1 MRKRAQIKSKPMIE
15 EPKHIVQKIQPKKK
29 IKLFTFNKNWWIAL
43 TLIFIFS
50 LVIFFNTYYN
60 LTSQIA
66 INPENEGLS
75 KFYLS
80 GPDPYYNMRLVE
92 ETYKSGSYPYYGV
105 PDPLLRYPI
114 GAKGGRPPLLNM
126 MALGFSRLLTP
137 FMDEIDAIG
146 YSMQFIPALFG
157 ALIVFPVY
165 FIGKE
170 LFNKKAAIIGA
181 LLIAIIPIHLS
192 SGHGSAYT
200 LFDHDSLNLLLFFF
214 TFLFLIK
221 SIREKNRVKQIL
233 YAILGGVSL
242 AALSMTWVESQYLYV
257 VIAIYALVQMFID
270 IFTNKIDLKIVITS
284 SIILFSGYLISL
296 PVIVSKSGFYLTIEL
311 FLCIAI
317 TSFGVVYYI
326 FGKKKIPWTISI
338 PSIFSVGVVVLIFLY
353 FIKDLIKSIPL
364 LSPLK
369 QLSDVIFGAGIYG
382 KKVSMTIAEA
392 NTYEISQTVMSFG
405 PSIYWITWLG
415 FILLL
420 YFYYKEKQRRD
431 YLFFIVLFIIDIW
444 LAATAGRFLNDMV
457 PLIAIFSGWIIW
469 IFVDWI
475 DYNQML
481 RNIRSAGGGIHG
493 IRRGVKFLH
502 IFGVIFIAFLV
513 ILPSAFVAFDAAV
526 PTAFTKNRTS
536 VLKIDMFGEDHQGA
550 FGLGVSKEEYW
561 VDAFNW
567 LNEQDTDIKDPTKKP
582 AFVSWW
588 DYGFYE
594 VAIGDHP
601 TVADNFQDGIPT
613 AANFHTATS
622 EREAVAIFSIR
633 LLEGQAYFNNDELSN
648 NVQDILVKYVGEK
661 NKEKIKTWIKDPT
674 SSPSYNTPIGAEYD
688 EESSEKYR
696 VGQQYPENALY
707 HDVVDIF
714 LNNAK
719 LDKGTNETVGLTDE
733 EITQLY
739 HDLQEETGYSIR
751 YYGVEGYD
759 KSIFNIFGFL
769 ADKSLLLINGI
780 EDDYVKLTY
789 KGYTVDSQGN
799 KLSDKTW
806 DAQEILDMSAEERRY
821 VVITNTQQVYKD
833 EYFDTMFYR
842 VYIGPAKGESGS
854 KEEYDYQLPCLSM
867 KHFYP
872 DYMADLLKYPY
883 YGTGKSSVVIAKY
896 YEGAYLNGTVT
907 FLGQPVDD
915 VQVTVQKN
923 LTYYSGLSLAIDHDS
938 TLVDEFGNFN
948 LIAGAGNITLQIRKN
963 LGEGS
968 YVLKNVTLNGPKNS
982 EFEPISDDDAMR
994 RNNSNFERNLNITIN
1009 PANISGYVYDDIDDD
1024 GEFNELVDE
1033 PLSDVTVTLFRI
1045 IGLYQE
1051 NQSIELDTENAKS
1064 FEVNN
1069 TGQYHISDLLPGIYR
1084 LVITKGDYNL
1094 HLTDVTL
1101 GEGEN
1106 TYNAP
1111 NAKLSSLEGVV
1122 FIDKN
1127 GDDEYDSS
1135 DKLLKDANVELW
1147 HEDELIDT
1155 YKTDNT
1161 GYYSFD
1167 SLIPGIINDL
1177 QLNEYIIKATKA
1189 PDYESQDSVYPVE
1202 NETTVFNISIGLSP
1216 VAISG
1221 FVTFN
1226 GEPVDGAQIDFAID
1240 NSVENNTAFRV
1251 VTATIED
1258 GSYDTSLTPGYYLV
1272 NVTKK
1277 DENGEILLY
1286 SLINQKLNI
1295 SMGQGSTTKNFAL
1308 EKRTVTVSG
1317 VTTYLG
1323 LTVGNIDITFEK
1335 DISDPEYITASVT
1348 SNENGLYSIEL
1359 PTGNYSVVALSE
1371 EFTENNITYNYKY
1384 TDRLTLGETDIISGL
1399 KYDIPTLKIVPE

>member
-1 MRKRAQIKSKPMIE
+1 MRKRAQFKSKPMIE
-15 EPKHIVQKIQPKKK
+15 EPKHIVQKMQPKREN
-29 IKLFTFNKNWWIAL
+29 KLFTPNKNWWIAL
-43 TLIFIFS
+43 SLIFIF
-50 LVIFFNTYYN
+50 LIILFFNTYYN
-60 LTSQIA
+60 FTSQIA
-66 INPENEGLS
+66 VNPENEGFS

-92 ETYKSGSYPYYGV
+92 ETYKSGTYPYYGE
-105 PDPLLRYPI
+105 PDPLLKYPI

-137 FMDEIDAIG
+137 IMSETDAIG

-157 ALIVFPVY
+157 ALIIFPVY

-181 LLIAIIPIHLS
+181 MLIAIIPIHLS

-200 LFDHDSLNLLLFFF
+200 LFDHDSFNLLLFFF

-221 SIREKNRVKQIL
+221 SIKEKDRIKQIF
-233 YAILGGVSL
+233 YAVLGGVSL
-242 AALSMTWVESQYLYV
+242 AALTMTWVESQYLYV
-257 VIAIYALVQMFID
+257 VIAIYAVVQMFID
-270 IFTNKIDLKIVITS
+270 IFTNKIELKIVLTS

-296 PVIVSKSGFYLTIEL
+296 PVIVSRSGFNLTIEL

-317 TSFGVVYYI
+317 ASFGVVYYI

-353 FIKDLIKSIPL
+353 FIENLIKSMPF

-369 QLSDVIFGAGIYG
+369 KLSDVIFGTGIYG

-420 YFYYKEKQRRD
+420 YFFYKEKQRRD
-431 YLFFIVLFIIDIW
+431 YLFIIVLFIIDVW

-457 PLIAIFSGWIIW
+457 PLIAILSGWIVW
-469 IFVDWI
+469 IFVDWV
-475 DYNQML
+475 DYTQML
-481 RNIRSAGGGIHG
+481 RNIKSAGGGIHG

-513 ILPSAFVAFDAAV
+513 VLPSAFVAFDAAV

-550 FGLGVSKEEYW
+550 FGLGVGKEGYW
-561 VDAFNW
+561 VDAFSW
-567 LNEQDTDIKDPTKKP
+567 LKEQDTDIKDQTKRP
-582 AFVSWW
+582 AFISWW

-594 VAIGDHP
+594 VAIGAHP

-633 LLEGQAYFNNDELSN
+633 LLEGEAYFNNDELSN
-648 NVQDILVKYVGEK
+648 NVQDILVKYVGED
-661 NKEKIKTWIKDPT
+661 NTEKIKTWIKDPM
-674 SSPSYNTPIGAEYD
+674 SSPSYNDPIGAEYD
-688 EESSEKYR
+688 EESSKNYR
-696 VGQQYPENALY
+696 VGQQYPENAVY
-707 HDVVDIF
+707 HDVIDIL

-719 LDKGTNETVGLTDE
+719 FDDETNETVGLTDD
-733 EITQLY
+733 EITWLY

-759 KSIFNIFGFL
+759 RSIFNIFGFL
-769 ADKSLLLINGI
+769 ADKSLLMINGI
-780 EDDYVKLTY
+780 EDDFVKLAY

-806 DAQEILDMSAEERRY
+806 GAQEILDMSPEDRRY
-821 VVITNTQQVYKD
+821 VVITNTQQQYKD
-833 EYFDTMFYR
+833 TYFDTMFYR
-842 VYIGPAKGESGS
+842 VYIGPTKGESGS
-854 KEEYDYQLPCLSM
+854 KEEFDYQLPCLNM

-872 DYMADLLKYPY
+872 EYMADLIEYPY

-923 LTYYSGLSLAIDHDS
+923 LTYYSDFSLPIDHDA
-938 TLVDEFGNFN
+938 TLVDEFGKFN

-963 LGEGS
+963 VGEGS
-968 YVLKNVTLNGPKNS
+968 YILKNVTFNGPNDS
-982 EFEPISDDDAMR
+982 EFAPISDDDAMR
-994 RNNSNFERNLNITIN
+994 RNNSNYERNLTIAIN
-1009 PANISGYVYDDIDDD
+1009 PATISGYVYDDIDDD
-1024 GEFNELVDE
+1024 ELFNESIDE
-1033 PLSDVTVTLFRI
+1033 PLSDVTVTLYRI
-1045 IGLYQE
+1045 VGLYQE
-1051 NQSIELDTENAKS
+1051 DETIELDTENAKS
-1064 FEVNN
+1064 FEVNK

-1084 LVITKGDYNL
+1084 LVVTKGDYNL

-1101 GEGEN
+1101 DEGDN

-1111 NAKLSSLEGVV
+1111 NTKLSALEGVV
-1122 FIDKN
+1122 FIDSN
-1127 GDDEYDSS
+1127 GDDEYDSG
-1135 DKLLKDANVELW
+1135 DTLLNNVNVELW
-1147 HEDELIDT
+1147 HEEELVGT

-1167 SLIPGIINDL
+1167 SLIPGIINNIE
-1177 QLNEYIIKATKA
+1177 LNEYIMKAVKA
-1189 PDYESQDSVYPVE
+1189 PDYESELSVYPAE
-1202 NETTVFNISIGLSP
+1202 NETTIFNISIGLSP
-1216 VAISG
+1216 VKITG
-1221 FVTFN
+1221 IVTFN

-1240 NSVENNTAFRV
+1240 KSVENNTAFRV

-1258 GSYDTSLTPGYYLV
+1258 GSYDTELTPGYYLV
-1272 NVTKK
+1272 NLTKK
-1277 DENGEILLY
+1277 DGEGEILLY
-1286 SLINQKLNI
+1286 SLINQNLNI
-1295 SMGQGSTTKNFAL
+1295 SIGQGSTTKNFAL

-1323 LTVGNIDITFEK
+1323 FSVDNIEITFEK

-1348 SNENGLYSIEL
+1348 SDENGIYTIELPPGNYSIE
-1359 PTGNYSVVALSE
+1359 ALSQ
-1371 EFTENNITYNYKY
+1371 EFTDDDITYNYKY
-1384 TDRLTLGETDIISGL
+1384 TDRLSLKETDIKTGI
-1399 KYDIPTLKIVPE
+1399 KYDIPTLKVIPE

>member
-1 MRKRAQIKSKPMIE
+1 MRKRAQLKSKPMIE
-15 EPKHIVQKIQPKKK
+15 EPKHIIQRKQPKKE
-29 IKLFTFNKNWWIAL
+29 IKLFTINKNWWIAL
-43 TLIFIFS
+43 SLIFIFF
-50 LVIFFNTYYN
+50 LVLFFNTYYN
-60 LTSQIA
+60 FSSQIA

-92 ETYKSGSYPYYGV
+92 ETYETGKYPYFGE

-137 FMDEIDAIG
+137 FMSEIDAIG

-157 ALIVFPVY
+157 ALIIFPVY

-181 LLIAIIPIHLS
+181 MFIAIIPIHLS

-200 LFDHDSLNLLLFFF
+200 LFDHDSFNLLLFFF

-221 SIREKNRVKQIL
+221 SIKEKERIKQIY
-233 YAILGGVSL
+233 YAILGGVAL

-257 VIAIYALVQMFID
+257 VIAIYAVVQMFID
-270 IFTNKIDLKIVITS
+270 IFTNKIELKIVLTS

-296 PVIVSKSGFYLTIEL
+296 PVIASKAGLNFSIEL
-311 FLCIAI
+311 FLCIAVA
-317 TSFGVVYYI
+317 SFGVAYYI
-326 FGKKKIPWTISI
+326 FGRKKIPWTISI
-338 PSIFSVGVVVLIFLY
+338 PSIFSIGVVALIFLY
-353 FIKDLIKSIPL
+353 FIEDLIKSLPFLTPL
-364 LSPLK
+364 RKLSG
-369 QLSDVIFGAGIYG
+369 VIFGTGIYG

-431 YLFFIVLFIIDIW
+431 YLFIIVLFIIDVW
-444 LAATAGRFLNDMV
+444 LASTAGRFLNDMV
-457 PLIAIFSGWIIW
+457 PLIAILSGWIVW
-469 IFVDWI
+469 IFIDWI

-502 IFGVIFIAFLV
+502 IFGVVFIAFLV
-513 ILPSAFVAFDAAV
+513 ILPSAFVAFDSAV

-550 FGLGVSKEEYW
+550 FGLGVGKEGYW
-561 VDAFNW
+561 VDAFSW
-567 LNEQDTDIKDPTKKP
+567 LKEQDTDIKDFTKRP
-582 AFVSWW
+582 AFISWW

-633 LLEGQAYFNNDELSN
+633 LLEGEAYFNNDELSN
-648 NVQDILVKYVGEK
+648 NVHDILVKYVGED
-661 NKEKIKTWIKDPT
+661 NTENIRNWIKDPT
-674 SSPSYNTPIGAEYD
+674 NSPSYNDPIGAEYD
-688 EESSEKYR
+688 EESSKNYR

-707 HDVVDIF
+707 HDVVDLL
-714 LNNAK
+714 LNSAK
-719 LDKGTNETVGLTDE
+719 IDSETNETVGLTDDE
-733 EITQLY
+733 LTWLY

-759 KSIFNIFGFL
+759 RSIFNIFGFL
-769 ADKSLLLINGI
+769 SDKSLLLINGV
-780 EDDYVKLTY
+780 EDDFVKLTY

-806 DAQEILDMSAEERRY
+806 GAQEIIDMSPEDRRY
-821 VVITNTQQVYKD
+821 VVITNTQQEYKD
-833 EYFDTMFYR
+833 TYFNSMFYR
-842 VYIGPAKGESGS
+842 VYIGPSKGESGS
-854 KEEYDYQLPCLSM
+854 KQEYDYQIPCLNM

-872 DYMADLLKYPY
+872 EYMSDLLEYPY

-907 FLGQPVDD
+907 FLGKPVDD

-923 LTYYSGLSLAIDHDS
+923 LTYYEGFSLPIDHDA
-938 TLVDEFGNFN
+938 TNVDEFGNFY
-948 LIAGAGNITLQIRKN
+948 LIAGAGNITLQVRKN

-968 YVLKNVTLNGPKNS
+968 YILKNVTLNGPKDS
-982 EFEPISDDDAMR
+982 EFAPISEDDAMR
-994 RNNSNFERNLNITIN
+994 RNNSNYERNLNITID
-1009 PANISGYVYDDIDDD
+1009 PAIISGYVYDDINDD
-1024 GEFNELVDE
+1024 GVFNESIDK
-1033 PLSDVTVTLFRI
+1033 PLSDVTVTMYRI
-1045 IGLYQE
+1045 SGLYQE
-1051 NQSIELDTENAKS
+1051 DETIELDTENAKATDVD
-1064 FEVNN
+1064 E
-1069 TGQYHISDLLPGIYR
+1069 TGKYQILDLLPGVYR
-1084 LVITKGDYNL
+1084 LVVTKGDYNL
-1094 HLTDVTL
+1094 HLTDITL
-1101 GEGEN
+1101 NEGSN
-1106 TYNAP
+1106 TYNAQ
-1111 NAKLSSLEGVV
+1111 NSKLSTLEGVV
-1122 FIDKN
+1122 FIDSN
-1127 GDDEYDSS
+1127 GDDEYDSG
-1135 DKLLKDANVELW
+1135 DTLLKDVNVELW
-1147 HEDELIDT
+1147 HEDELVDT
-1155 YKTDNT
+1155 YKTDAT

-1167 SLIPGIINDL
+1167 SLISGLINSL
-1177 QLNEYIIKATKA
+1177 QLNEYIIKAIKA
-1189 PDYESQDSVYPVE
+1189 PDYESELSVYPVE
-1202 NETTVFNISIGLSP
+1202 NETTIFNISIGLSP

-1221 FVTFN
+1221 IVTFN
-1226 GEPVDGAQIDFAID
+1226 GAPVDGAQVNFAID
-1240 NSVENNTAFRV
+1240 KSVENNTAFRV

-1258 GSYDTSLTPGYYLV
+1258 GSYDTELTPGSYLV
-1272 NVTKK
+1272 NVTKY
-1277 DENGEILLY
+1277 DEEGDILLY
-1286 SLINQKLNI
+1286 SIINQKL
-1295 SMGQGSTTKNFAL
+1295 SVSVGQGSISKDFAL

-1317 VTTYLG
+1317 VTTFLG
-1323 LTVGNIDITFEK
+1323 FAVDNIDITFEK

-1348 SNENGLYSIEL
+1348 SDENGLYTIEL
-1359 PTGNYSVVALSE
+1359 PLGNYSIEALSQ
-1371 EFTENNITYNYKY
+1371 EFTDDDITYVYKY
-1384 TDRLTLGETDIISGL
+1384 THRITLTESDILSGI
-1399 KYDIPTLKIVPE
+1399 KYDMATSKVIPE